1 MSSGG
6 IAFCL
11 IGLVIL
17 ERDGW
22 GCWKSGIPW
31 ELGKKGRSQEEARLG
46 KEELPFLFLL
56 PEIFLLSEAFL

>member
-1 MSSGG
+1 MSDRTGDSRKRWMG
-6 IAFCL
+6 I
-11 IGLVIL
+11 
-17 ERDGW
+17 
-22 GCWKSGIPW
+22 WKSGIPW